1 MRNQNPEQVIGEHH
15 NSDVDL
21 IDFSVPAV
29 DAGKGVAEE
38 LLIDLQVEE
47 SLGS

>member
-15 NSDVDL
+15 NPDADL
-21 IDFSVPAV
+21 IDFSDPTEA
-29 DAGKGVAEE
+29 